1 MIKISD
7 SKPYLIGE
15 IGINH
20 NGDMQI
26 AKKLMDAVNA
36 CGWDCA
42 KYQKRNPDICV
53 PEKQKGVMRDTPWG
67 KMKYIDYKYK
77 IEFEK
82 SEYDEID
89 VYCKNKPIEWTVSV
103 WDLDSLN
110 FISNYEVP
118 FLKIPSALLTDTEL
132 LAETAKSGNQVII
145 STGMSTLSEVDE
157 AVNIVEKHG
166 QKPVV
171 LHCHSSYPAPHD
183 ELNLSII
190 PFYKERYDCIVGYSG
205 HENDLEPSVIAVSLG
220 AQVIERH
227 ITIDHG
233 MWGTDQKSSLEILA
247 MDMLAKR
254 MKDIKAIIGTPDKKI
269 MPSEEEA
276 RIRLKG

>member
-1 MIKISD
+1 M
-7 SKPYLIGE
+7 
-15 IGINH
+15 
-20 NGDMQI
+20 
-26 AKKLMDAVNA
+26 
-36 CGWDCA
+36 
-42 KYQKRNPDICV
+42 
-53 PEKQKGVMRDTPWG
+53 
-67 KMKYIDYKYK
+67 
-77 IEFEK
+77 
-82 SEYDEID
+82 
-89 VYCKNKPIEWTVSV
+89 
-103 WDLDSLN
+103 
-110 FISNYEVP
+110 
-118 FLKIPSALLTDTEL
+118 
-132 LAETAKSGNQVII
+132 
-145 STGMSTLSEVDE
+145 
-157 AVNIVEKHG
+157 
-166 QKPVV
+166 

-183 ELNLSII
+183 ELNLSLI

-254 MKDIKAIIGTPDKKI
+254 MKDIKVIIGTPDKKI